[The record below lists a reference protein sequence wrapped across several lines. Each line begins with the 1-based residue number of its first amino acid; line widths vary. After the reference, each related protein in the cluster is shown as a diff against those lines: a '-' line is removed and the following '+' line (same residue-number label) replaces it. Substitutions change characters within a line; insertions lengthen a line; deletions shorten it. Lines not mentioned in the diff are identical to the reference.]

1 MPTEEKKR
9 RGATAKYKDVK
20 SQYTHCFT
28 TLGCYPFSS
37 PLLSSRTV
45 VASFDIVNV
54 LLMENITC
62 RRLSR
67 YYLFLVGLVRLG
79 PPHAGRKETELQ
91 MPGMP

>member
-9 RGATAKYKDVK
+9 RGATAKYKDGN
-20 SQYTHCFT
+20 SSIPMFT

-54 LLMENITC
+54 FLMENITC
-62 RRLSR
+62 RRRSR
-67 YYLFLVGLVRLG
+67 YYLFLVGLARGG
-79 PPHAGRKETELQ
+79 PPHAGRKETEL
-91 MPGMP
+91 